1 MFMDEEIRLWEEFAK
16 KYAEGTQIRLKA
28 DKEIGRLKYENSKQ
42 WIDKEKYYK
51 RLSLQDELA
60 AWERVQKRYKEG
72 HEYRMQAERELFRLK
87 QEIQQAEYQNS
98 LNWIEDQKYYGKLNL
113 SSELA
118 AWKRVQSRYKEFEDD
133 GTKSAERKKSEYEIY
148 RLENEIQTTNL
159 AYEEKLYA
167 LEKERND
174 KRKQLRRT
182 IIITKRKK

>member
-1 MFMDEEIRLWEEFAK
+1 MRLQIIIVPQFKVLGVLAPQHLRMPSKSSKKGIDKRKEYNVMFMDEEIRLWEEFAK

-87 QEIQQAEYQNS
+87 QEIQQAD
-98 LNWIEDQKYYGKLNL
+98 IK
-113 SSELA
+113 
-118 AWKRVQSRYKEFEDD
+118 
-133 GTKSAERKKSEYEIY
+133 
-148 RLENEIQTTNL
+148 IQ
-159 AYEEKLYA
+159 EH
-167 LEKERND
+167 
-174 KRKQLRRT
+174 
-182 IIITKRKK
+182 